1 MSKSKGMIEGED
13 LTVEGLISI
22 CVKNGFPL
30 TTRIYNV
37 RSGCSNGFECWE
49 YYEECGLALL
59 SDDGQ
64 FFPTE
69 EEKAELTKSV
79 ERAHRNR
86 TVFYLFKKCGSDVV
100 HAVGCTDGLT
110 SGLICGYP
118 VNPLGF
124 LSRKPLWSRFV
135 TCNKCREELGLTGHR
150 RKWRPLDKTPR
161 LLRESQARSEE
172 E

>member
-1 MSKSKGMIEGED
+1 MSKGMIEGED

-49 YYEECGLALL
+49 HYEESGLALL

-64 FFPTE
+64 FSPTE
-69 EEKAELTKSV
+69 EEKEELAKSV
-79 ERAHRNR
+79 ERARRNH
-86 TVFYLFKKCGSDVV
+86 TTFYLFKRCGSDVV

-110 SGLICGYP
+110 GGLICGFP
-118 VNPLGF
+118 RNPLGL
-124 LSRKPLWSRFV
+124 LSIKPLWSRFV
-135 TCNKCREELGLTGHR
+135 TCNKCKEKLGLTGHR
-150 RKWRPLDKTPR
+150 RGWTPLLDTKPR
-161 LLRESQARSEE
+161 LLRESQPRSEE